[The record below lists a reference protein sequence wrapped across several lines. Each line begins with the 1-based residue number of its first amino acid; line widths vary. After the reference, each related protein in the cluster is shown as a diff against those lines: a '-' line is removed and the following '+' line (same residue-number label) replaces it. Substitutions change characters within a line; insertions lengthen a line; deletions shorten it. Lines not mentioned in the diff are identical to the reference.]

1 MIEDIELPSI
11 LILSTLSSVAGV
23 VLPILTPS
31 IEPPLIIES
40 DAVTFLT
47 VKSRSVFSV
56 IEFVLASDS
65 VLISLNSL
73 FVSFHIIPTLS
84 SVPLFIINP
93 ASLTAAPVTPLARYI
108 NESSIERFSVFNTV
122 VVPLIV
128 KSLLTVKLPLIV
140 VVVKSVPIVVILG

>member
-1 MIEDIELPSI
+1 M
-11 LILSTLSSVAGV
+11 
-23 VLPILTPS
+23 
-31 IEPPLIIES
+31 
-40 DAVTFLT
+40 
-47 VKSRSVFSV
+47 
-56 IEFVLASDS
+56 LAFES
-65 VLISLNSL
+65 VLISLNPLS
-73 FVSFHIIPTLS
+73 VSFHIIPTLS

-128 KSLLTVKLPLIV
+128 KFLLTVKLPLIV